1 MNVSLKPL
9 KCSGWLVDL
18 GFNVQPPA
26 VMETGPQL
34 IVSSGR
40 LEKPVIEPVTPGL
53 QGE

>member
-26 VMETGPQL
+26 VHMETSVNSLVWQ
-34 IVSSGR
+34 
-40 LEKPVIEPVTPGL
+40 T
-53 QGE
+53 GEA